1 MFSLSDHLAE
11 IDSIAVN
18 DDGGE
23 QVEPSHA
30 VVLALAR
37 AETQTASF
45 LLAYDPAPYRN
56 RPVNDDGDELCSI
69 ARPTVYRTLNRR
81 HSP

>member
-1 MFSLSDHLAE
+1 MGKDPGINGDAGVFSLSDRLAG
-11 IDSIAVN
+11 IDGIAVN

-37 AETQTASF
+37 AETQAASF
-45 LLAYDPAPYRN
+45 LLAYDPAPIGID
-56 RPVNDDGDELCSI
+56 P
-69 ARPTVYRTLNRR
+69 
-81 HSP
+81 